1 MDPHLLRTFVSV
13 AHCGSFSDAAHQLGS
28 TQSAV
33 SQQIA
38 TLEADL
44 RTPLLTRRPVTLTT
58 AGARLLEHAGPLLRR
73 LDAARA
79 DVERL
84 AGPAAVRLTLG
95 ASPLAM
101 TPAVATALD
110 ETRRSCPDAG
120 AAVRILRRREIPAAV
135 ATGALDL
142 GLLDGPAAP
151 GAPLPLPEAGPLT
164 TVAVAE
170 TPLVVALPSGHPLA
184 RRLGL
189 RLADLADSSW
199 LDAPDAAVPLG
210 ALRAASGTGGFRAS
224 LTYEGTDVRALLALT
239 AAGHGL
245 ALLPH
250 TAAENA
256 PGIAAIPLTAPRL
269 IHRTELL
276 HGPAVNGPA
285 RTLAAVLTGDGHRYG

>member
-1 MDPHLLRTFVSV
+1 MDPRLLRTFVSV
-13 AHCGSFSDAAHQLGS
+13 AHCGSFTDAAHQLGS

-84 AGPAAVRLTLG
+84 AGRAAARLALG

-101 TPAVATALD
+101 TPPVASALA
-110 ETRRSCPDAG
+110 ETRHACPDADT
-120 AAVRILRRREIPAAV
+120 AVRILTRREVPAAV
-135 ATGALDL
+135 ATGAADL
-142 GLLDGPAAP
+142 GLLDGPAVP
-151 GAPLPLPEAGPLT
+151 GLPLPLPEAGQLT
-164 TVAVAE
+164 AVAVAE
-170 TPLVVALPSGHPLA
+170 TPLVVALPLGHPLT

-189 RLADLADSSW
+189 RLADLADADW
-199 LDAPDAAVPLG
+199 LDAPDAAMPLG
-210 ALRAASGTGGFRAS
+210 PLRTASGTGGFRAS
-224 LTYEGTDVRALLALT
+224 LTYEGTDVRTLLALT
-239 AAGHGL
+239 ASGHGL

-256 PGIAAIPLTAPRL
+256 AGIATIPLTAPRL

-276 HGPAVNGPA
+276 HGPAVDGPA
-285 RTLAAVLTGDGHRYG
+285 RTLAAALTGDGHRYG